1 MRIFRHLAVVIL
13 FSLPMLGQAPPKPDQ
28 PTCQVSQEDC
38 KKPPSKADLKKAH
51 KLYQQAEELQ
61 KKTKFQEALVDLD
74 RAVEITPHNVEYL
87 SFREKI
93 RQQLV
98 TLHLGRGNQLLKTG
112 KNVEAMAE
120 FRQAIAIDPKNEY
133 VLQRLQDTLPPSI
146 TATKSQTPLSH
157 ALTVVSDSRPAVVH
171 PKEVRGD
178 FHFKG
183 MTRNLLEQMSS
194 TYGVKAM
201 FDESVLNRQVK
212 MDIEDVDFYAGI
224 REASKLAHVFWIPV
238 SQNEVM
244 FINDTPALRREFEHM
259 VARTFYIS
267 DSTAPQDINDV
278 VNLLRTIFD
287 LRFVAAQPSNNS
299 VSVRG
304 PAVTL
309 DAAAKV
315 VETFISRKPQVNLQ
329 VRIFQVS
336 HQLTRQIGIS
346 LPLSFQAI
354 DVGAAALAALGQG
367 PGNIQ
372 DLINQIIATGAINNV
387 DQQGLQALI
396 AQLQSQQ
403 NSQISQLL
411 QTPFAT
417 FGGGKTLFAVP
428 IPPTTANFSLS
439 QSDFQTLSDVTLRTA
454 QNNAATMLI
463 GERFPILNASF
474 APLFNTA
481 AVSQVIA
488 NGSFTTPFPSF
499 TYEDIGISLKATPQV
514 LGDNS
519 VNLKLELSVKA
530 LTGQNINSIP
540 VISNREYT
548 ATVSVGDGEP
558 AAVAGM
564 ITKSEQKSLSGIPGL
579 GRIPVLRGLTSN
591 QTKMVDNDELLIVIT
606 PHIVSP
612 SRRSDSGD
620 EVWVPAT

>member
-1 MRIFRHLAVVIL
+1 
-13 FSLPMLGQAPPKPDQ
+13 
-28 PTCQVSQEDC
+28 
-38 KKPPSKADLKKAH
+38 
-51 KLYQQAEELQ
+51 
-61 KKTKFQEALVDLD
+61 
-74 RAVEITPHNVEYL
+74 
-87 SFREKI
+87 
-93 RQQLV
+93 
-98 TLHLGRGNQLLKTG
+98 
-112 KNVEAMAE
+112 
-120 FRQAIAIDPKNEY
+120 
-133 VLQRLQDTLPPSI
+133 
-146 TATKSQTPLSH
+146 
-157 ALTVVSDSRPAVVH
+157 
-171 PKEVRGD
+171 
-178 FHFKG
+178 
-183 MTRNLLEQMSS
+183 
-194 TYGVKAM
+194 
-201 FDESVLNRQVK
+201 
-212 MDIEDVDFYAGI
+212 
-224 REASKLAHVFWIPV
+224 
-238 SQNEVM
+238 M